1 MFPIGDTDVREAG
14 PGLWTVILVL
24 LNVGVFAVQITLLR
38 PGLTEFFNRYGVVP
52 SRLVEGEQLYSVFTS
67 MFIHGG
73 WVHLITNMLFLWV
86 FGDNVEAALG
96 RIVYPLFYLGGGV
109 AAMAAHVLVNP
120 GSDLPSVGAS
130 GAIGALLGAYIVMFP
145 RAQVKVLLLLGFFV
159 VVRRITAVVFLGVWF
174 AMQFLTGLASLGVE
188 TAEAGGVAVWAHIG
202 GFLFGVVIGFLFR
215 DRAKDLTLEYER
227 QHRRRGMV

>member
-159 VVRRITAVVFLGVWF
+159 IVRRITAVVFLGVWF
-174 AMQFLTGLASLGVE
+174 AMQFLTGLAGLGVE